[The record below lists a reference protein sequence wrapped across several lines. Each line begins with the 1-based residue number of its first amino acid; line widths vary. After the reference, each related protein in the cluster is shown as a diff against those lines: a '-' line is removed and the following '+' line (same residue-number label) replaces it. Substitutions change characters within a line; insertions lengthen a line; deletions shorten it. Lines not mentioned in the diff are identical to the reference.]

1 MLIYLLH
8 KTKQIYQMDKS
19 TQKSRYGRKY
29 KREIIQALEKKYDV
43 TSQFIRQSLRGDRT
57 SDTSIAICDDYKK
70 METALNK
77 ALSEV

>member
-1 MLIYLLH
+1 
-8 KTKQIYQMDKS
+8 MDKS

-29 KREIIQALEKKYDV
+29 KREILQALEHKYGV

>member
-1 MLIYLLH
+1 
-8 KTKQIYQMDKS
+8 MDKS